1 MWAWVRERLGCGWV
15 RIIRLRGRRGVAD
28 VVDVEASISS
38 DEGRV
43 EDKEV
48 GAFLAAWAERCRVM
62 LFGPMRM
69 CELISGGGG
78 GAVSVVGLVETA
90 FWERLRFL
98 PLEGGMC

>member
-43 EDKEV
+43 EDREA
-48 GAFLAAWAERCRVM
+48 GAFLVA
-62 LFGPMRM
+62 
-69 CELISGGGG
+69 
-78 GAVSVVGLVETA
+78 
-90 FWERLRFL
+90 
-98 PLEGGMC
+98 

>member
-1 MWAWVRERLGCGWV
+1 
-15 RIIRLRGRRGVAD
+15 
-28 VVDVEASISS
+28 
-38 DEGRV
+38 
-43 EDKEV
+43 
-48 GAFLAAWAERCRVM
+48 
-62 LFGPMRM
+62 M